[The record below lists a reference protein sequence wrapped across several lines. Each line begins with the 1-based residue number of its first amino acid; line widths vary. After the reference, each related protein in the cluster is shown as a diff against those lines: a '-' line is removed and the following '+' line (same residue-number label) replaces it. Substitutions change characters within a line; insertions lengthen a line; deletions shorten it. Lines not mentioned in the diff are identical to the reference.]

1 MKLRY
6 FGFLLAMWVACLVQ
20 SHFAYAQNNTA
31 DTYTERLNTLIA
43 KSKRLQSNLDSLP
56 RIIAAFRALH
66 AEKQDKT
73 ALAYAEYNETFQ
85 VYLEAN
91 HPKAMSMA
99 LNCLTNIQRW
109 RVNELLPV
117 VYGLIGNLHKEGSN
131 YPMAFQAAD
140 KGLSAARQIK
150 DTAGIIALLGLKA
163 MFTHS
168 NSLFHDKPTSHDGSL
183 ELQFEGLKLAESSL
197 KWERIRI
204 RFYDNIAQLYKDN
217 KDYAKSILYAK
228 KGVALATRLKE
239 KRSLTYGYNW
249 LGEALYFSGHEA
261 DGMVYLKKSLAICR
275 EIKQPFRTME
285 LANAIS
291 QCYERSGDYKS
302 ALHYANQSS
311 MLKDSLKVLGNAK
324 QVSELQ
330 IKYETA
336 KKDKDIALLNQ
347 ADQIRSRQMVW
358 VYVAGSMFLVITLVL
373 LAMYKVIQN
382 RNSELIV
389 SNAYV
394 NEQSQ
399 KLQIL
404 MQELHHRVKN
414 NLQIVSS
421 LLTLQSSRLTDADA
435 RNVLN
440 VSRQRIDAMSIIHQS
455 LYQHDS
461 ANMVNIKEY
470 IHNLLSN
477 IVQSFGIR
485 QEEMDIKVDVLVKD
499 MDVDIALP
507 LGLILNEWITNVFKH
522 AYRDKP
528 TKPLLHL
535 MIFHDGENVKVEI
548 KDNGVGMPPDLWD
561 NPKAS
566 FGIKLM
572 KVLMKQI
579 RAVSQITTY
588 QGTMLELNIPY
599 C

>member
-1 MKLRY
+1 MKLKY
-6 FGFLLAMWVACLVQ
+6 FGFLLVMWMACLVQ
-20 SHFAYAQNNTA
+20 SHCAYSQNTT
-31 DTYTERLNTLIA
+31 DSTYATRLEALKI
-43 KSKRLQSNLDSLP
+43 KSRRLQSNIDSLP
-56 RIIAAFRALH
+56 GIIIAFKALY
-66 AEKQDKT
+66 AEKNDKT
-73 ALAYAEYNETFQ
+73 ALAYADYNETFK

-99 LNCLTNIQRW
+99 LNCLNNIQRW
-109 RVNELLPV
+109 KVDELLPV
-117 VYGLIGNLHKEGSN
+117 VYGLIGSLHKEGSN
-131 YPMAFQAAD
+131 YPMAFQEAN
-140 KGLSAARQIK
+140 KGLAAARRIK

-168 NSLFHDKPTSHDGSL
+168 NNLFHNKPANDDGSL
-183 ELQFEGLKLAESSL
+183 QLQLEGLKLAESSA

-217 KDYAKSILYAK
+217 KDYPNAIFYAK
-228 KGVALATRLKE
+228 KGVALATRLNE

-249 LGEALYFSGHEA
+249 LGEALYFSGHEEE
-261 DGMVYLKKSLAICR
+261 GMVYLKRSLAISK
-275 EIKQPFRTME
+275 EIKQPFRVME

-291 QCYERSGDYKS
+291 QCYELTGDYKN

-311 MLKDSLKVLGNAK
+311 SLKDSLKVLGNTK

-347 ADQIRSRQMVW
+347 ADQIRRRQMVW
-358 VYVAGSMFLVITLVL
+358 AYVAGGIFVIVTLVL
-373 LAMYKVIQN
+373 LVMYNIIRTRNKELVI
-382 RNSELIV
+382 
-389 SNAYV
+389 SNANV
-394 NEQSQ
+394 SEQSQ
-399 KLQIL
+399 KLQLL

-421 LLTLQSSRLTDADA
+421 LLTLQSSRLTDVDA

-461 ANMVNIKEY
+461 SNMVNIKEY
-470 IHNLLSN
+470 IHNLLNN
-477 IVQSFGIR
+477 ITQSFGVR

-507 LGLILNEWITNVFKH
+507 LGLILNEWVTNVFKH
-522 AYRDKP
+522 AYREMTTRP
-528 TKPLLHL
+528 SLQLIVFL
-535 MIFHDGENVKVEI
+535 DGDNVKVEI
-548 KDNGVGMPPDLWD
+548 KDNGIGMPPDLWD

-588 QGTMLELNIPY
+588 RGTMLALEIPY

>member
-1 MKLRY
+1 MKLKY
-6 FGFLLAMWVACLVQ
+6 FGLFLVMWVACLVQ
-20 SHFAYAQNNTA
+20 SRCAYAQNTT
-31 DTYTERLNTLIA
+31 DSTYATRLEALKI
-43 KSKRLQSNLDSLP
+43 KSRRLQSNIDSLP
-56 RIIAAFRALH
+56 GIIIAFKALY
-66 AEKQDKT
+66 AEKSDKT
-73 ALAYAEYNETFQ
+73 ALAYADYNETFK

-99 LNCLTNIQRW
+99 LNCLNNIQRW
-109 RVNELLPV
+109 KVDELLPV
-117 VYGLIGNLHKEGSN
+117 VYGLIGSLHKEGSN
-131 YPMAFQAAD
+131 YPMAFQEAN
-140 KGLSAARQIK
+140 KGLAAARRIK

-168 NSLFHDKPTSHDGSL
+168 NNLFHNKASNDAGSL
-183 ELQFEGLKLAESSL
+183 QLQLEGLKLAESSP

-217 KDYAKSILYAK
+217 KDYPKAIFYAK
-228 KGVALATRLKE
+228 KGVALATRLNE

-249 LGEALYFSGHEA
+249 LGEALYFSGHEGE
-261 DGMVYLKKSLAICR
+261 GMAYLKRSLAISK
-275 EIKQPFRTME
+275 EIKQPFRVME

-291 QCYERSGDYKS
+291 QCYELTGDYKN

-311 MLKDSLKVLGNAK
+311 SLKDSLKVLGNTK

-347 ADQIRSRQMVW
+347 ADQIRRRQMVLA
-358 VYVAGSMFLVITLVL
+358 YVAGGIFVIVTLVL
-373 LAMYKVIQN
+373 LVMYNIIRTRNKELVI
-382 RNSELIV
+382 
-389 SNAYV
+389 SNANV
-394 NEQSQ
+394 SEQSQ
-399 KLQIL
+399 KLQLL

-421 LLTLQSSRLTDADA
+421 LLTLQSSRLTDVDA

-470 IHNLLSN
+470 IHNLLNN
-477 IVQSFGIR
+477 ITQSFGVR

-507 LGLILNEWITNVFKH
+507 LGLILNEWVTNVFKH
-522 AYRDKP
+522 AYREMTARP
-528 TKPLLHL
+528 SLQLLVFL
-535 MIFHDGENVKVEI
+535 DGDNVKVEI
-548 KDNGVGMPPDLWD
+548 KDNGIGMPPDLWD

-588 QGTMLELNIPY
+588 RGTMLALEIPY

>member
-1 MKLRY
+1 
-6 FGFLLAMWVACLVQ
+6 
-20 SHFAYAQNNTA
+20 
-31 DTYTERLNTLIA
+31 
-43 KSKRLQSNLDSLP
+43 
-56 RIIAAFRALH
+56 
-66 AEKQDKT
+66 
-73 ALAYAEYNETFQ
+73 
-85 VYLEAN
+85 
-91 HPKAMSMA
+91 MA
-99 LNCLTNIQRW
+99 LNCLSNIQRW
-109 RVNELLPV
+109 KVDELLPV
-117 VYGLIGNLHKEGSN
+117 VYGLIGSLHKEGSN
-131 YPMAFQAAD
+131 YPMAFREAN
-140 KGLSAARQIK
+140 KGLAAARQIK

-168 NSLFHDKPTSHDGSL
+168 NNLFHNKPANDEGSL
-183 ELQFEGLKLAESSL
+183 QLQLEGLKLAESSS

-217 KDYAKSILYAK
+217 KDYVKSISYAK
-228 KGVALATRLKE
+228 KGVELATRLNE

-249 LGEALYFSGHEA
+249 LGEALYFSGHEKE
-261 DGMVYLKKSLAICR
+261 GMACLKKSLAITV

-291 QCYERSGDYKS
+291 QCYELSGDYKN
-302 ALHYANQSS
+302 ALQYANQSS
-311 MLKDSLKVLGNAK
+311 ALKDSLQVLGNSK

-347 ADQIRSRQMVW
+347 ADQIRSRHMVW
-358 VYVAGSMFLVITLVL
+358 VYVAGGMFLLITLVL
-373 LAMYKVIQN
+373 LTMYKTIQN
-382 RNSELIV
+382 RNSELVV

-399 KLQIL
+399 KLQTL

-461 ANMVNIKEY
+461 ANMVNIREY
-470 IHNLLSN
+470 IHNLLNN
-477 IVQSFGIR
+477 ITQSFGVR
-485 QEEMDIKVDVLVKD
+485 QDEMDIKVDVLVKD

-507 LGLILNEWITNVFKH
+507 LGLILNEWVTNVFKH
-522 AYRDKP
+522 AYQEMTARP
-528 TKPLLHL
+528 SLQL
-535 MIFHDGENVKVEI
+535 MIFLDGDNVKVEI
-548 KDNGVGMPPDLWD
+548 KDNGIGMPPDLWD

-579 RAVSQITTY
+579 RAVSEITTY